1 MFKSRF
7 LGHSVKKKMEKDPKE
22 REIRWITKGRKE
34 GMKEVF
40 LSLFKKSVEG
50 EVGILCAL
58 DYRNTTIYNLTLLN

>member
-1 MFKSRF
+1 MDN
-7 LGHSVKKKMEKDPKE
+7 E
-22 REIRWITKGRKE
+22 RKE